1 MTDLQLP
8 PIAPILDGEER
19 GPANGV
25 DELGRPFDFDDIF
38 PEARGPHEL
47 DPPESVLDV
56 PPTLWPIELP
66 MQTKVLERSDREDD
80 PKPLRHLV
88 TLLRDESKHV
98 KNDGLRRVLLGESGR
113 MLVQLFDEAQ
123 AGDVALREANC
134 AGTKAAFAL
143 TRAIEEDLHKR
154 LADLASEAN
163 NRTLGAAE
171 RAAAWIEHGLLCEQ
185 RLADIKRAFE
195 SYKSAL
201 AYAPTH
207 PIANELATGAALLM
221 GRKTDA
227 RKLLEQAIR
236 RRAPANLTAALL
248 VDLAE
253 ITDDAKQRR
262 AHLQRAHDLAPTQET
277 ALRRLIREVRIA
289 EEPKTLALLYRKLAT
304 LAKDPISV
312 SNALLAGLT
321 ALSDLTGDAQKQV
334 SELTDQ
340 FIVELATW
348 ISRHPDEASARGP
361 LSELVGYLERQG
373 SENLTKERQDMYL
386 GALEQL
392 APLLEDRREQA
403 LLREQLAR
411 LLWRRIH
418 PEIRTDKLD
427 FSTPR
432 GPLSPEELE
441 TYDALID
448 NLRRSREYLPERRWL
463 WETLAAALF
472 ERGETTGLIQHLEHW
487 ATAQPPGAARAEVL
501 LYLGQANERVLAD
514 YPRAAEIY
522 ELAVAEEPRN
532 PDGLRALGKVYGRM
546 GRWSD
551 AVGTLQRQVTETTDS
566 SERLTL
572 LRQLAT
578 MAEHKLAD
586 LDLAIA
592 TLREVADL
600 DGSDIRSLYQLAD
613 LCQAHDRPRILVYTL
628 KMLVDRLDDDVA
640 RTAVL
645 ARLGET
651 QLAAGQTPDAIKSL
665 ETALTLSPGY
675 TPALQLLTKLYRQN
689 SDFESLLALQ
699 TPKVDPVSDPALLAL
714 KSGRVCFEE
723 IGDIDRGIEY
733 LTQSYELNPDLLP
746 AREILLQ
753 LLQAN
758 GKIGDAYDLLR
769 AQDAPETPA
778 LQADNHYRLG
788 LLAEA
793 LSRQEDKDKNL
804 NRALQH
810 YRATLELQPKH
821 GLAFE
826 RARMLLVRYH
836 DVDNLVRLLENGLQ
850 HLEGAS
856 RLPLLVQLGRL
867 HMTRLPEQFEQA
879 RRAYER
885 ALEVAPRDGILR
897 REYENLLRQ
906 VDDQKNLPAQRLA
919 LAGISEDTHY
929 KATLL
934 VESAESLL
942 TSGANREDREFAA
955 NAILGALREDPGN
968 PYAVRQLEGL
978 LSDPNSPLTMTDA
991 VGARAVRAQSDA
1003 ERAIFYLESAELL
1016 EWSGAHNE
1024 AQRAYKA
1031 ALRAIPGLAPAE
1043 DGLRRLATGRRR
1055 ETSGAKSKTKAV
1067 SVHTLM
1073 AEAREAA
1080 VVAGNSGNA
1089 ADAEHALTLLGQILG
1104 RDPHYRDA
1112 IGLTRA
1118 LVKQLSDPK
1127 PALNLLST
1135 VFGRI
1140 TETSLRYELG
1150 VFLGEQT
1157 EDHAAAV
1164 AYFQVACEA
1173 RPDGRSALRGVV
1185 RCYQRMGDEQKLADA
1200 MERLVELYDPSEPS
1214 AVDLRLSLA
1223 DQLSQKPETLARALE
1238 HTRVVLEA
1246 RGDDPRALQLMIG
1259 LYERMQKPVEAA
1271 ATLERLILRERAPER
1286 LHQYH
1291 MRRARLLGDLPEYQE
1306 QALEAVE
1313 RAAQLRPSDR
1323 NTVLLLTRMLDRA
1336 GQTGRVA
1343 SYLDPIRAA
1352 LFQSF
1357 AQQNVLNDLRLL
1369 ADISRNSRP
1378 ELSKLA
1384 ERLTYDIQP
1393 ESGTP
1398 PPLPSSGPATVA
1410 GLQRVL
1416 GTASLRD
1423 QLLSPAE
1430 PADVSDLIGIVEAT
1444 MDRLHPQFGG
1454 LRASDLVQLPTS
1466 VDPTELGPKLGE
1478 WGTLLGLH
1486 DFTLAACNTNN
1497 TVAIMEDSHGATL
1510 RLGINLWY
1518 RGDGRAWRGL
1528 AAVGLAR
1535 RALGGSLVR
1544 ALNADEL
1551 DLTIAACFE
1560 VAKVFNPITADPDSQ
1575 RLQDL
1580 SGLLV
1585 KQLSRRQRR
1594 ALGRVCQGLASTNFE
1609 QGGTARAT
1617 LVTDLQMAVL
1627 LSGDIGGCLSAACL
1641 LDGFAN
1647 GPVVE
1652 RLALSRS
1659 AQALLLFL
1667 VSDHYFELREVVAT
1681 TK

>member
-19 GPANGV
+19 GPAHGV
-25 DELGRPFDFDDIF
+25 DELGRPFDFDEIF
-38 PEARGPHEL
+38 PAARGPHDL
-47 DPPESVLDV
+47 APPESVLDV

-66 MQTKVLERSDREDD
+66 MQTQVLERCDREDD
-80 PKPLRHLV
+80 PTPVRKLA
-88 TLLRDESKHV
+88 TALRDESRHV
-98 KNDGLRRVLLGESGR
+98 KDDKLRRALLGESGR
-113 MLVQLFDEAQ
+113 LLVQHFDETE
-123 AGDVALREANC
+123 AGTAILKEANC
-134 AGTKAAFAL
+134 PGATLAAEL
-143 TRAIEEDLHKR
+143 TSEVGEDLHKR
-154 LADLASEAN
+154 LSELAAEAN
-163 NRTLGAAE
+163 NRKLGAAD

-185 RLADIKRAFE
+185 RIADIKRAFE

-201 AYAPTH
+201 AYAPSH
-207 PIANELATGAALLM
+207 PIANHLATGAALLM

-227 RKLLEQAIR
+227 KKLLDQAIR
-236 RRAPANLTAALL
+236 RRAPASLTAAFL

-253 ITDDAKQRR
+253 ITDDPKQRR
-262 AHLQRAHDLAPTQET
+262 AHLKRAHDLAPTQET
-277 ALRRLIREVRIA
+277 ALRRLIREVRVA
-289 EEPKTLALLYRKLAT
+289 DKPKTLALLYRKLAT
-304 LAKDPISV
+304 QAKDPISV

-321 ALSDLTGDAQKQV
+321 ALADLTGDAAKNA
-334 SELTDQ
+334 SELSGQLIT
-340 FIVELATW
+340 ELATW

-361 LSELVGYLERQG
+361 LNELVGHLERQG
-373 SENLTKERQDMYL
+373 VENLSKELQDTYL
-386 GALEQL
+386 EALGQL
-392 APLLEDRREQA
+392 APLTEDRREQA

-411 LLWRRIH
+411 VLWHRLH
-418 PEIRTDKLD
+418 PELRTDKLD
-427 FSTPR
+427 FSTPAQT
-432 GPLSPEELE
+432 LTEELRL
-441 TYDALID
+441 TYDALIE
-448 NLRRSREYLPERRWL
+448 NLRRSREHLPERRWL

-472 ERGETTGLIQHLEHW
+472 ERGETTGLIQHLEQW
-487 ATAQPPGAARAEVL
+487 ATAQPPGPARAEIL
-501 LYLGQANERVLAD
+501 LFLGQANERVLQD

-522 ELAVAEEPRN
+522 ELAVAEDPRN
-532 PDGLRALGKVYGRM
+532 PNGLRALGKVYERM
-546 GRWSD
+546 ARWSD

-572 LRQLAT
+572 LRQLAS
-578 MAEHKLAD
+578 MSEHKLAD

-592 TLREVADL
+592 TLQEVASL
-600 DGSDIRSLYQLAD
+600 DEGDTLSLYQLAA
-613 LCQAHDRPRILVYTL
+613 LCRSHNRPKILVHTL
-628 KMLVDRLDDDVA
+628 EQLIKRLDDDVA
-640 RTAVL
+640 RTSVL
-645 ARLGET
+645 AKLGET
-651 QLAAGQTPDAIKSL
+651 LLATSQTTRAIQAL
-665 ETALTLSPGY
+665 ERALKLSPGY
-675 TPALQLLTKLYRQN
+675 TPALQLLAKLYRDKG
-689 SDFESLLALQ
+689 DFEALLKLQ
-699 TPKVDPVSDPALLAL
+699 TPDIDPIRDPAILAL
-714 KSGRVCFEE
+714 KSGRICFEE
-723 IGDIDRGIEY
+723 IGDIDRGIAY
-733 LTQSYELNPDLLP
+733 LTDSYEQHPDLTP
-746 AREILLQ
+746 TREILLQ
-753 LLQAN
+753 LLQAS
-758 GKIGDAYDLLR
+758 GKISEAYDLLR
-769 AQDAPETPA
+769 AQDPPETPA
-778 LQADNHYRLG
+778 LQADIHYRLG

-793 LSRQEDKDKNL
+793 LSRQDDRDKNL

-810 YRATLELQPKH
+810 YRATLEIQPAH

-826 RARMLLVRYH
+826 RARMLLIRHH
-836 DVDNLVRLLENGLQ
+836 DVDNLVRLLENRLQ
-850 HLEGAS
+850 HLEGPAQ
-856 RLPLLVQLGRL
+856 LPLLVHLGRL
-867 HMTRLPEQFEQA
+867 HMTKLPEQFEQA

-942 TSGANREDREFAA
+942 TAGANREDREFAA

-978 LSDPNSPLTMTDA
+978 LSDPDSPLTMTDA

-1003 ERAIFYLESAELL
+1003 ERATFYLESAELL

-1043 DGLRRLATGRRR
+1043 DGLRRLASGRRR
-1055 ETSGAKSKTKAV
+1055 ESSGAKTKTKAV

-1080 VVAGNSGNA
+1080 VVAGNSGNQ
-1089 ADAEHALTLLGQILG
+1089 ADAEHALALLGQILG

-1118 LVKQLSDPK
+1118 LVSQLGDPK

-1140 TETSLRYELG
+1140 TETGLRYELG
-1150 VFLGEQT
+1150 VFLGEQI
-1157 EDHAAAV
+1157 DDNDAAV

-1173 RPDGRSALRGVV
+1173 RPDGKGALKGLV
-1185 RCYQRMGDEQKLADA
+1185 RCYQRMGDEDKLAEA

-1223 DQLSQKPETLARALE
+1223 DQLSRSPDTMQRALD

-1259 LYERMQKPVEAA
+1259 LYERMQQPVEAA
-1271 ATLERLILRERAPER
+1271 AMIERLVVRERSPDR
-1286 LHQYH
+1286 LHQFH
-1291 MRRARLLGDLPEYQE
+1291 MRRAMLLADIPEQ
-1306 QALEAVE
+1306 QAKALEAVE
-1313 RAAQLRPSDR
+1313 RAAELRPSDR
-1323 NTVLLLTRMLDRA
+1323 NTVLLLTRMLDRS
-1336 GQTGRVA
+1336 GQKGRVA

-1352 LFQSF
+1352 LFQNF
-1357 AQQNVLNDLRLL
+1357 GQQNVLNDLRLL
-1369 ADISRNSRP
+1369 VDISRNSRP
-1378 ELSKLA
+1378 ELSKLS
-1384 ERLTYDIQP
+1384 EIVLYCIQP
-1393 ESGTP
+1393 ESGP
-1398 PPLPSSGPATVA
+1398 PPEGFMRPGTVA

-1416 GTASLRD
+1416 GTASMRNQVL
-1423 QLLSPAE
+1423 AAGE
-1430 PADVSDLIGIVEAT
+1430 PADVTDLVGIVETA
-1444 MDRLHPQFGG
+1444 MDRLHPQFDG
-1454 LRASDLVQLPTS
+1454 LRASDLVQLPKS
-1466 VDPTELGPKLGE
+1466 VNPSTLGPILRN
-1478 WGTLLGLH
+1478 WGSLLGLH

-1497 TVAIMEDSHGATL
+1497 TVAMMEDAHGAAL

-1518 RGDGRAWRGL
+1518 RGDDIAWRGL
-1528 AAVGLAR
+1528 AAVGLGR

-1544 ALNADEL
+1544 ALNADDL
-1551 DLTIAACFE
+1551 DLVLAACFE
-1560 VAKVFNPITADPDSQ
+1560 AAKVFNPITADPDAQ

-1580 SGLLV
+1580 SGLLL

-1594 ALGRVCQGLASTNFE
+1594 ALSRVCQNLAAANFE
-1609 QGGTARAT
+1609 QGATAKAT

-1627 LSGDIGGCLSAACL
+1627 LSGDIAGCLNAACI

-1647 GPVVE
+1647 GPIVE

-1659 AQALLLFL
+1659 AQALLVFL
-1667 VSDHYFELREVVAT
+1667 VSDNYLELREVVAT
-1681 TK
+1681 S